1 MAIRPSA
8 DPARKFWKNFSTSRD
23 SVSAVSVRL
32 PAAVNTED
40 AAVSVSPMASR
51 SEVMLAT
58 RVSLPC
64 AALCALEEISRVA
77 ASCWPMAPAIAEVTS
92 LISRTAPPIS
102 RTASTALRVEVWII
116 ETFSLISAVALA
128 VWPASVFTS

>member
-1 MAIRPSA
+1 MGLFFSFGSGRPAAGLMAPRCAGSFRLHHPALAIRLSA
-8 DPARKFWKNFSTSRD
+8 APERRFWKNFSTSRD

-32 PAAVNTED
+32 LAAVSTEA

-64 AALCALEEISRVA
+64 AADWARSPSHMPDRLPGS
-77 ASCWPMAPAIAEVTS
+77 
-92 LISRTAPPIS
+92 
-102 RTASTALRVEVWII
+102 
-116 ETFSLISAVALA
+116 
-128 VWPASVFTS
+128 